1 MRTNNIQEA
10 LGAGNDDVLS
20 IRAGPSMR
28 KETVNLKWSNEEYS
42 GAFGGRKWK
51 EEKMDY
57 ITISRHSMVVTAAQL
72 REHSESVG
80 PLSPVATCVVC

>member
-28 KETVNLKWSNEEYS
+28 KGAVNLKWSNEEYS
-42 GAFGGRKWK
+42 GAFGGRK
-51 EEKMDY
+51 
-57 ITISRHSMVVTAAQL
+57 
-72 REHSESVG
+72 
-80 PLSPVATCVVC
+80 